1 MEQEFQTPN
10 DSFGQYILNSILDTI
25 IDEEIFRMERFLN
38 EIEE

>member
-1 MEQEFQTPN
+1 MEQEFRTPN